1 MEDLNGEETFYGKQL
16 QYANQTCTWKS
27 NQGKMWYNAR
37 N

>member
-16 QYANQTCTWKS
+16 QYANQTYSWKS
-27 NQGKMWYNAR
+27 NQGKMWYNDR